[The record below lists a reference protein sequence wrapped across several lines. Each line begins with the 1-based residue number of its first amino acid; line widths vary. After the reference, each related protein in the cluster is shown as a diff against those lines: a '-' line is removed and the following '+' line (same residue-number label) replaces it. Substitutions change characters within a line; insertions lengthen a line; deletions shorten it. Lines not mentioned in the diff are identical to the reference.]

1 MLRKEVWAT
10 IAKPIFEAVAC
21 DPDQPDLFPET
32 CFRQVGTSFLCFAC
46 IERRLGRQL
55 LQEDLSICP
64 WNAGW
69 IDNDALRESDAGI
82 SK

>member
-10 IAKPIFEAVAC
+10 IAKPIFEAVPC

-46 IERRLGRQL
+46 IERRLGR
-55 LQEDLSICP
+55 
-64 WNAGW
+64 
-69 IDNDALRESDAGI
+69 
-82 SK
+82 